1 MITEDMQEPVVKPE
15 ELFDFVHNHDFD
27 NDGYDYDEEEREI
40 IAELK
45 SMSRDD
51 FKIVRSTIIYK

>member
-1 MITEDMQEPVVKPE
+1 MENIQEAVVKPE

-27 NDGYDYDEEEREI
+27 NDGYDYDDEEREI

-45 SMSRDD
+45 SMHAMTLKS
-51 FKIVRSTIIYK
+51 